1 MKTITTLLLTS
12 FLLAGTFNTVFA
24 GDDSQKE
31 NAPRQRNEI
40 KVKRETKAVRSSDSR
55 GTTRTTTERKT
66 EVQLPSRNQNRE
78 IKVRTTEVRQ
88 VQSNKEQQTNRN
100 VRPEQPNRN
109 DRPSADARQEQN
121 NRNEQSNRDVRQGQ
135 TNREVRQEQSNRNE
149 RSTAGVSR
157 NENIRGNQSRIES
170 RGPERRPDFNRRAN
184 ISYRERQL
192 RCGFCTGR
200 GFTLHLDG
208 FRHLRC
214 NHCEG
219 RGIRVYREMHVNACG
234 VCYDPLHNQ
243 NLGCSLE
250 ELAWMETNRLVVAL
264 ELSDHQRNRIFDIN
278 FRYIR
283 HHYNGDNYSTS
294 RRDREIR
301 RILRL
306 GQIVAYAFLLN
317 ELRNGDLCYNCTN
330 IRY

>member
-1 MKTITTLLLTS
+1 MRTITTLLLTS

-24 GDDSQKE
+24 GDSRRE
-31 NAPRQRNEI
+31 SAPSQRNEI
-40 KVKRETKAVRSSDSR
+40 KVKREVTAERTRDNR

-66 EVQLPSRNQNRE
+66 EVKLPSRNQSRE

-88 VQSNKEQQTNRN
+88 ENSNREQQSNRN
-100 VRPEQPNRN
+100 VRPEQTNRN
-109 DRPSADARQEQN
+109 DRPSAGVRSEQN
-121 NRNEQSNRDVRQGQ
+121 NRNEQSNRD
-135 TNREVRQEQSNRNE
+135 VRQEQSNRNE

-157 NENIRGNQSRIES
+157 NETIRRSQSSIES

-184 ISYRERQL
+184 VSYRERQL

-200 GFTLHLDG
+200 GFTLHIDG

-219 RGIRVYREMHVNACG
+219 RGIRVYREMYVNACP
-234 VCYDPLHNQ
+234 VCYDPLRNE

-250 ELAWMETNRLVVAL
+250 DLAWMETDRLVVAL

-278 FRYIR
+278 YRYIT
-283 HHYNGDNYSTS
+283 HHYNGDYYPTS

-306 GQIVAYAFLLN
+306 GQIVAYAFILN
-317 ELRNGDLCYNCTN
+317 ELRNGDLCYNCIN
-330 IRY
+330 NRY

>member
-24 GDDSQKE
+24 GDSRRE
-31 NAPRQRNEI
+31 SAPSQRNEI
-40 KVKRETKAVRSSDSR
+40 KVKREVTAERTRDNR

-66 EVQLPSRNQNRE
+66 EVQLPSRNQSRE

-88 VQSNKEQQTNRN
+88 ENSNREQQSNRN
-100 VRPEQPNRN
+100 VR
-109 DRPSADARQEQN
+109 
-121 NRNEQSNRDVRQGQ
+121 QG
-135 TNREVRQEQSNRNE
+135 QSNRNE
-149 RSTAGVSR
+149 RSMAGVSR
-157 NENIRGNQSRIES
+157 NETIGRSQSSIES
-170 RGPERRPDFNRRAN
+170 RGPERRPDYNRRAN
-184 ISYRERQL
+184 VTYHERQL

-200 GFTLHLDG
+200 GFTLHIDG

-219 RGIRVYREMHVNACG
+219 RGIRVYREMHVNACPI
-234 VCYDPLHNQ
+234 CYDPLRNE

-250 ELAWMETNRLVVAL
+250 DLAWLETNRLVVAL

-278 FRYIR
+278 YRYIT
-283 HHYNGDNYSTS
+283 HHYNGDYYPTS

-306 GQIVAYAFLLN
+306 GQLVAYAFILN

-330 IRY
+330 TRY

>member
-1 MKTITTLLLTS
+1 MKTITTLLMTS
-12 FLLAGTFNTVFA
+12 FLLAGIFNTVLA
-24 GDDSQKE
+24 SDDARSE
-31 NAPRQRNEI
+31 RAPRQRNEI
-40 KVKRETKAVRSSDSR
+40 KVKREATAERTRDNR
-55 GTTRTTTERKT
+55 GTTRTTTERRT
-66 EVQLPSRNQNRE
+66 EVQLPTRNQNRE
-78 IKVRTTEVRQ
+78 IKVRTT
-88 VQSNKEQQTNRN
+88 N
-100 VRPEQPNRN
+100 
-109 DRPSADARQEQN
+109 
-121 NRNEQSNRDVRQGQ
+121 
-135 TNREVRQEQSNRNE
+135 VRQEQSNRNE
-149 RSTAGVSR
+149 RPTAGVSR
-157 NENIRGNQSRIES
+157 NENIRGNQSSMES

-184 ISYRERQL
+184 VSYRERQL

-200 GFTLHLDG
+200 GFTLHIDG

-219 RGIRVYREMHVNACG
+219 RGIRVYREMYVNACP
-234 VCYDPLHNQ
+234 VCYDPIHNE

-250 ELAWMETNRLVVAL
+250 DLAWMETNRLVVAL

-278 FRYIR
+278 YRYIT

-317 ELRNGDLCYNCTN
+317 ELRNGDLCFNCTN
-330 IRY
+330 ERFE

>member
-24 GDDSQKE
+24 GDSRRE
-31 NAPRQRNEI
+31 SAPSQRNEI
-40 KVKRETKAVRSSDSR
+40 KVKREVTAERTRDDR

-66 EVQLPSRNQNRE
+66 EIQLPSRNQSRE
-78 IKVRTTEVRQ
+78 IKIRST
-88 VQSNKEQQTNRN
+88 
-100 VRPEQPNRN
+100 
-109 DRPSADARQEQN
+109 
-121 NRNEQSNRDVRQGQ
+121 
-135 TNREVRQEQSNRNE
+135 EVRQEQSNRND
-149 RSTAGVSR
+149 RSTTDVRR
-157 NENIRGNQSRIES
+157 NETIRRSQSSLES

-184 ISYRERQL
+184 VSYRERQL

-200 GFTLHLDG
+200 GFTLHIDG

-219 RGIRVYREMHVNACG
+219 RGIRMYREMYVNACP
-234 VCYDPLHNQ
+234 VCYDPLRNE

-250 ELAWMETNRLVVAL
+250 DLAWMETNRLVVAL

-278 FRYIR
+278 YRYIT
-283 HHYNGDNYSTS
+283 HHYNGEHYTTN

-306 GQIVAYAFLLN
+306 GQIVAYGFLLN
-317 ELRNGDLCYNCTN
+317 ELRNGDLCYNCIN
-330 IRY
+330 ERY